1 MTDVPTALLVAQWIL
16 LLGLGVLV
24 FLMYR
29 QLAYLLGL
37 SRAVSGGG
45 GLTVGERAPR
55 FEYVVGTGDDDD
67 RREVFSP
74 EGTRTLLMLTSPG
87 CGSCTTALKNFEKV
101 TRKLRRDGIRV
112 LAATDADVGTI
123 EAIEAF
129 RDSEIPIVRI
139 DQDVPSRV
147 FRTYTTP
154 YLYAI
159 AQNGEVVG
167 AREAVT
173 AGQIR
178 ELVKKLR
185 D

>member
-45 GLTVGERAPR
+45 GLAVGERAPR
-55 FEYVVGTGDDDD
+55 FEYLVGDGEDG

-74 EGTRTLLMLTSPG
+74 EGTPTLLMLTSPG

-101 TRKLRRDGIRV
+101 TRKIRQDGVRV
-112 LAATDADVGTI
+112 LAATDADAGTI

-129 RDSEIPIVRI
+129 RDSEIPIVRV
-139 DQDVPSRV
+139 DHDVPSRV

-159 AQNGEVVG
+159 GPKGDVVG

-178 ELVKKLR
+178 ELVKKLG

>member
-1 MTDVPTALLVAQWIL
+1 MTEVPTGLLVAQWIL
-16 LLGLGVLV
+16 MLGLGVLV
-24 FLMYR
+24 LVMYR

-45 GLTVGERAPR
+45 GLAVGERAPE
-55 FEYVVGTGDDDD
+55 FEYVVGDGGAE

-74 EGTRTLLMLTSPG
+74 EGARTLLMLTSPG
-87 CGSCTTALKNFEKV
+87 CGSCTTALQNFEKV
-101 TRKLRRDGIRV
+101 TRKLRGDGVRV
-112 LAATDADVGTI
+112 LAATDADAATI

-129 RDSEIPIVRI
+129 KESEIPIVRI
-139 DQDVPSRV
+139 DREVPARA

-154 YLYAI
+154 FLYAI
-159 AQNGEVVG
+159 APNGQIVG

-178 ELVKKLR
+178 ELVKSFR

>member
-1 MTDVPTALLVAQWIL
+1 MTEVPTPLLVAQWML

-45 GLTVGERAPR
+45 GLAVGDRAPR
-55 FEYVVGTGDDDD
+55 FEYEVGNGDGS

-74 EGTRTLLMLTSPG
+74 EGALTLLMLTSPG
-87 CGSCTTALKNFEKV
+87 CGSCATALKNFEKV
-101 TRKLRRDGIRV
+101 TRKLRHDGIRV
-112 LAATDADVGTI
+112 LAATDADPDTI
-123 EAIEAF
+123 AAVEAF
-129 RDSEIPIVRI
+129 RDSEIPILRVDR
-139 DQDVPSRV
+139 DVPSRV
-147 FRTYTTP
+147 LHTYTTP
-154 YLYAI
+154 FLYAI
-159 AQNGEVVG
+159 AANGQVLG

-173 AGQIR
+173 PGQIR
-178 ELVKKLR
+178 EVVKKLR